1 MKVSAAGLA
10 LLLISA
16 SFSQTFSVP
25 GDSHC
30 LPLPLLSGLEIP
42 ICCFTYS
49 QRRLPWKL
57 IQHHY
62 STSSSCPQPGIVFVT
77 KEGHQVCANPEN
89 TWVRTYLRILEQ
101 N

>member
-16 SFSQTFSVP
+16 SFSQTFSGP
-25 GDSHC
+25 AGLD
-30 LPLPLLSGLEIP
+30 LS
-42 ICCFTYS
+42 ICCFTYT
-49 QRRLPWKL
+49 QHKLPRKL

-62 STSSSCPQPGIVFVT
+62 ITSSSCPLTAVVFVT
-77 KEGHQVCANPEN
+77 KEGRQVCANPQ
-89 TWVRTYLRILEQ
+89 TAWVRRHLQILEQ

>member
-16 SFSQTFSVP
+16 SFSQTFSGPV
-25 GDSHC
+25 
-30 LPLPLLSGLEIP
+30 GLDIP

-49 QRRLPWKL
+49 HHKLPRKL
-57 IQHHY
+57 IQRHY
-62 STSSSCPQPGIVFVT
+62 ITSSSCPQPAVVFVT
-77 KEGHQVCANPEN
+77 KEGRQVCGNPKN
-89 TWVRTYLRILEQ
+89 TWVRRYLQILEQ

>member
-1 MKVSAAGLA
+1 MKVPAAGLA

-16 SFSQTFSVP
+16 SFSQTFSGP
-25 GDSHC
+25 A
-30 LPLPLLSGLEIP
+30 GLEIP

-49 QRRLPWKL
+49 QHRLPWKL

-77 KEGHQVCANPEN
+77 KEGRQVCANPEN
-89 TWVRTYLRILEQ
+89 TWVQSYLRILEH

>member
-16 SFSQTFSVP
+16 SFSQTFSGP
-25 GDSHC
+25 A
-30 LPLPLLSGLEIP
+30 GLEIP
-42 ICCFTYS
+42 TCCFTYS
-49 QRRLPWKL
+49 QHKLPRRL

-62 STSSSCPQPGIVFVT
+62 STSSNCPQPGIVFVT
-77 KEGHQVCANPEN
+77 KEGRQVCANPEN
-89 TWVRTYLRILEQ
+89 NWVQSYLRILGQ

>member
-1 MKVSAAGLA
+1 MKVSAAVLA

-16 SFSQTFSVP
+16 SFSQTFSGP
-25 GDSHC
+25 A
-30 LPLPLLSGLEIP
+30 GLEVP

-49 QRRLPWKL
+49 LHRLPRKL
-57 IQHHY
+57 IQRHY

-77 KEGHQVCANPEN
+77 KEGRQVCANPEN
-89 TWVRTYLRILEQ
+89 TWVRSYLRILEQ

>member
-16 SFSQTFSVP
+16 SFSQTFSGP
-25 GDSHC
+25 A
-30 LPLPLLSGLEIP
+30 GLDIP
-42 ICCFTYS
+42 ICCFTY
-49 QRRLPWKL
+49 RRHKLPWKL

-62 STSSSCPQPGIVFVT
+62 ITSSSCPWPAIVFVT
-77 KEGHQVCANPEN
+77 KEGRQVCANPKY
-89 TWVRTYLRILEQ
+89 TWVQSYLQILEQ